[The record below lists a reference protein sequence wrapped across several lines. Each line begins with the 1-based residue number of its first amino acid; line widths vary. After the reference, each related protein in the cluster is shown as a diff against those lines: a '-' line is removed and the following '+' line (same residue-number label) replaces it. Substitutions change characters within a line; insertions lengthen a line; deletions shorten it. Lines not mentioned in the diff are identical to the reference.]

1 MARTSCC
8 ASTAFE
14 VTHETVRVS
23 LGSGCKRKIARVIT
37 PNVPNAPVTSF
48 GKSYPAT
55 FFTTLPPLLASVPSA
70 SATVTP
76 INKSRSEPNRN
87 RSAPLSLVDNTP
99 PTVAFSAHRVSNA
112 SRCPCLATAS
122 CNFATVQPASTLI
135 VKSAQACS
143 STRSSRAVDKITS
156 ARTGGFPHSSFVPPP
171 RGITASLAALAK
183 FKTLPSSCSLPG
195 STTKLGCTP
204 ATASFAT
211 ALRTCLAVTIWRTSA
226 SNVLLRLTC
235 EETPASIQNRSAIPA
250 VSRGCATYSPGF
262 SPHSRG
268 RGKILLG
275 FESCSGSNAHRT
287 RCMVCKSGS
296 LYIFDIIFFLSSP
309 TPCSPVIDPPAP
321 THNSKSF
328 LESPSA
334 ASSCPAILRSYKT
347 NGCKFP
353 TPAGNTFA

>member
-1 MARTSCC
+1 MASTSRC
-8 ASTAFE
+8 ASAVSE
-14 VTHETVRVS
+14 AMHEIVRVP
-23 LGSGCKRKIARVIT
+23 LGNGCKRKIARVIT
-37 PNVPNAPVTSF
+37 ASVPKAPSTNF

-55 FFTTLPPLLASVPSA
+55 FLTTLPPLLASVPSA
-70 SATVTP
+70 NATVTP
-76 INKSRSEPNRN
+76 ITKSRSEPNRN
-87 RSAPLSLVDNTP
+87 RSDPLSLVDSTP
-99 PTVAFSAHRVSNA
+99 PTVAFSGHNA
-112 SRCPCLATAS
+112 SSASRWPCFASVS
-122 CNFATVQPASTLI
+122 CNFEIVQPASTLT

-143 STRSSRAVDKITS
+143 STRFNRTVDKITS
-156 ARTGGFPHSSFVPPP
+156 ARTGGFPHSAFVPPP
-171 RGITASLAALAK
+171 RGITASPAALAK
-183 FKTLPSSCSLPG
+183 FKTFPSSCSLPG

-268 RGKILLG
+268 RGNTLLG
-275 FESCSGSNAHRT
+275 FESCSGSNAQRT

-321 THNSKSF
+321 MHSSKIL

-353 TPAGNTFA
+353 SPA